1 MSWTYDPSDMSSALN
16 RVRLRMGDVI
26 EDDPQMQDEEIQLF
40 IDVSSTDADAAYA
53 ALTALA
59 ARYAR
64 ESDKWVGDLKILKS
78 QKFRA
83 IKDLLTEMEGTT
95 RFIGIPSAGGIRYS
109 QKEEIEGDTDMVTPS
124 FRRNQFDYGDEPS

>member
-1 MSWTYDPSDMSSALN
+1 MSWTYDPSDMDSALN
-16 RVRLRMGDVI
+16 RVRLRIGDVN
-26 EDDPQMQDEEIQLF
+26 ESDPQMQDEEIQLF
-40 IDVSSTDADAAYA
+40 IDATSTDEDAAYS

-83 IKDLLTEMEGTT
+83 IKDLLANIEPST

-109 QKEEIEGDTDMVTPS
+109 QKEEIEGDSDLVTPS
-124 FRRNQFDYGDEPS
+124 FRRNQFDYEGDPS